1 MSDKLSIIIPY
12 RDRKEHLNQF
22 VPFMNSYLNTH
33 LKNDFNIIIVE
44 QANSNKFNRGSLINI
59 GFDLEGRSRN
69 PGAGRMHNAPK
80 RQ

>member
-1 MSDKLSIIIPY
+1 VKERRIFVDSSDGIDILAYVKP
-12 RDRKEHLNQF
+12 EF
-22 VPFMNSYLNTH
+22 
-33 LKNDFNIIIVE
+33 
-44 QANSNKFNRGSLINI
+44 NI